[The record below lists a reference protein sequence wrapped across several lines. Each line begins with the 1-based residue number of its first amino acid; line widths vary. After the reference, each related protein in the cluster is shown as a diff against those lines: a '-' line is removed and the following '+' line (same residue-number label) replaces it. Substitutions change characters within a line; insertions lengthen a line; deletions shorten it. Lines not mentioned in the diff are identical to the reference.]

1 MISLFARARSL
12 FSVLILLPVA
22 GFGAEESPTI
32 QKKDPLDHGTFSI
45 YFENDLFGGT
55 DQRYTNG
62 VRLGWTSPDLKKF
75 SESGLPAP
83 IGNLAEALP
92 WINQTAYQ
100 KNVAIVLGQAM
111 YTPTDIQRTELIE
124 DDRPYAGWLY
134 TGVGFIWK
142 NPRVRNSLTLN
153 LGVVG
158 PSAYAQET
166 QDLVHELRDIPKA
179 QGWDNQLHD
188 EFGVI
193 LGYQR
198 TWRWPWHDRRAGW
211 DWETLPSMG
220 VNLGNV
226 STAAAI
232 GAEFRFGFNLPDD
245 FGTESIG
252 PAATTSTPME
262 GNERAQRSRWSNFG
276 SHLFLRAEGRAVA
289 RDIFLD
295 GNTFGDSHSVDK
307 LPFTADLGAG
317 LSVNYK
323 DVKLTYAYVYRTEE
337 FRGQDG
343 GQTFG
348 SLTLSIPF

>member
-1 MISLFARARSL
+1 MLAVMPLSATD
-12 FSVLILLPVA
+12 VPVQPL
-22 GFGAEESPTI
+22 ET
-32 QKKDPLDHGTFSI
+32 DPINHGTFSF

-62 VRLGWTSPDLKKF
+62 VRLSWTSPDLKKF
-75 SESGLPAP
+75 SDSGLTGPFGSQ
-83 IGNLAEALP
+83 IDELP
-92 WINQTAYQ
+92 WINQPSYQ
-100 KNVAIVLGQAM
+100 RNLAFVLGQSM
-111 YTPTDIQRTELIE
+111 YTPTDIETTELIG

-134 TGVGFIWK
+134 TGLGFIWK
-142 NPRVRNSLTLN
+142 NNQVRNSLTLN
-153 LGVVG
+153 IGVVG

-166 QDLVHELRDIPKA
+166 QDIIHELRDIPKA

-188 EFGVI
+188 ELGIV

-198 TWRWPWHDRRAGW
+198 MWRWPVHERRAGF
-211 DWETLPSMG
+211 DWEALPFLG
-220 VNLGNV
+220 ANLGNV
-226 STAAAI
+226 KISASV
-232 GAEFRFGFNLPDD
+232 GGEFRFGYNLPDD
-245 FGTESIG
+245 FGTETIG
-252 PAATTSTPME
+252 AAATTTTPME
-262 GNERAQRSRWSNFG
+262 GNQRATRGRWSNFG
-276 SHLFLRAEGRAVA
+276 THVFLRAEGSAVA

-295 GNTFGDSHSVDK
+295 GNTFGDSPSVDK
-307 LPFTADLGAG
+307 LPFTADLSAG